1 MKRVLKPADEAVD
14 IDKGFTHTVR
24 PAAGLEPV
32 ATAAPRSVF
41 DMRSI
46 EEVGEAI
53 RRRIDGDDAEA
64 DTPLVCAIFNT
75 GELLI
80 EAPESPPLRLSS
92 AHTAELVKYLRAV
105 QEGIR

>member
-14 IDKGFTHTVR
+14 SDRGFTHTVR

-53 RRRIDGDDAEA
+53 RRRIDGDGAEVPA
-64 DTPLVCAIFNT
+64 PLACAIFNT

-80 EAPESPPLRLSS
+80 EVPGHPPLRLSP
-92 AHTAELVKYLRAV
+92 AHAGELIQYLRTI
-105 QEGIR
+105 QEGMK